1 MARPKSD
8 TPLPKFALFNIRLV
22 DGRIDFDDRAEG
34 EKHEVSDLRIGIP
47 FLSSLPADAEVK
59 VAPELSMMVNGALL
73 SLTGDALPFQGTH
86 AAVLNLDV
94 HSVNLTRL
102 TDYLPFQPRAGRQGM
117 AHD

>member
-59 VAPELSMMVNGALL
+59 VAPELS
-73 SLTGDALPFQGTH
+73 LTGDALPFQGTH